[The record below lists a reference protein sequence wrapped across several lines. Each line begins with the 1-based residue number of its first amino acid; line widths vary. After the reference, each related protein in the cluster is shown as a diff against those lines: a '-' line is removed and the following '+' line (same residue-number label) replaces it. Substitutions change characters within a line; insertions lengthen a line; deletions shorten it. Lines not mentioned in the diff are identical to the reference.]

1 MKKICAMTMARNDI
15 FFLEKWI
22 EHYGKSFGKENLYV
36 FLDGLDQELPKN
48 GKDVNIRLIEHQ
60 EAEMTRGDRIRISFL
75 NQQATELLKKYDL
88 VIGMDVD
95 EFLVVDPR
103 CKSTLKSYLS
113 QIKCKSCVSG
123 LGVDVGHKLD
133 EEDNIDASK
142 PFLSQRSYAL
152 IDSQYTKPV
161 IISKPVKWGAGFH
174 RVKYH
179 NYRIDKNL
187 YLFHFGSVD
196 SEIMKQKLEDKAKI
210 TFGWSKHLEQR
221 YRTISLVS
229 NKKALDGNIYLPIA
243 RFLQTIIR
251 HPFAWFR
258 PYMYYWKLII
268 KIPERFRSE
277 V

>member
-1 MKKICAMTMARNDI
+1 MKRICAMTMARNDI

-22 EHYGKSFGKENLYV
+22 EYYGDNLGKENLYV
-36 FLDGLDQELPKN
+36 FLDGLDQALPSNAK
-48 GKDVNIRLIEHQ
+48 GVNIKLVEHQ

-75 NQQATELLKKYDL
+75 NEQATALFKKYDL
-88 VIGMDVD
+88 VLGMDVD

-103 CKSTLKSYLS
+103 CNMSLKAYLS
-113 QIKCKSCVSG
+113 KIKCKPCVSG
-123 LGVDVGHKLD
+123 LGVDVGHKLND
-133 EEDNIDASK
+133 EQLIDASK

-161 IISKPVKWGAGFH
+161 LISKPVRWGAGFH
-174 RVKYH
+174 RVKNH

-196 SEIMKQKLEDKAKI
+196 VEIMKQKLGDKAKI
-210 TFGWSKHLEQR
+210 AMGWSKHLEQR

-229 NKKALDGNIYLPIA
+229 NKKALNGDKFLPIA
-243 RFLQTIIR
+243 RLLQTIIR

-258 PYMYYWKLII
+258 PYMYYWKLVV
-268 KIPERFRSE
+268 KIPERFRNE